1 MDLDYSIHSELIAEC
16 LTDILKKVKKTQYR
30 VKKCVQDGQMK
41 IRLEVSRGPTRQ
53 METIDLGFIEPNCF
67 TLKIVKE
74 GTVLVDT
81 FFNPPKTAIR
91 KLLLEYYAYFSEQ
104 ADEVVLKRLRHYLN
118 AE

>member
-1 MDLDYSIHSELIAEC
+1 MDLDYSVHSEFIAEC

-41 IRLEVSRGPTRQ
+41 IRLEVSSAP
-53 METIDLGFIEPNCF
+53 MEVIDLGFIESNCF

-74 GTVLVDT
+74 DTVLVDT

-91 KLLLEYYAYFSEQ
+91 KVLLEYYAYFSEQ
-104 ADEVVLKRLRHYLN
+104 ADEAVLKRLRHYLN